1 MCVCRR
7 VHACSPSRLLITP
20 LPLSVSLPPAPYVY
34 VSLPLSSVI
43 SIWCILAA
51 VVGSLFSMWA
61 GLISVLW
68 WQMQWLI
75 CFHGIM
81 HLPKSLIYLDLCLP
95 YTLSKWSNS
104 ILITQK
110 DFLVVLFFYHT
121 ASHTNTHT
129 VRTVLETRLRPASLP
144 FRTLAWVQ
152 PTYEL
157 QFEWWWGHL
166 MQVWVA
172 TCVGRLIS
180 QSLASGLLKGSGF
193 GCLLHLSHIIPPICL
208 LTWKGTGA

>member
-1 MCVCRR
+1 MCVCLC
-7 VHACSPSRLLITP
+7 VHACSPSHLLITP
-20 LPLSVSLPPAPYVY
+20 LPLSVSLPPAPYVS

-81 HLPKSLIYLDLCLP
+81 ILPKIRNTPGFVSAIQSIKKVQLNLNN
-95 YTLSKWSNS
+95 SKR
-104 ILITQK
+104 I
-110 DFLVVLFFYHT
+110 FGLFFYHT
-121 ASHTNTHT
+121 VSHTNTHT
-129 VRTVLETRLRPASLP
+129 VQIVLETWLSPASLT
-144 FRTLAWVQ
+144 FRALAWAQ
-152 PTYEL
+152 PTYEP
-157 QFEWWWGHL
+157 QFEWWWGYL
-166 MQVWVA
+166 MHMWVA

-208 LTWKGTGA
+208 LT